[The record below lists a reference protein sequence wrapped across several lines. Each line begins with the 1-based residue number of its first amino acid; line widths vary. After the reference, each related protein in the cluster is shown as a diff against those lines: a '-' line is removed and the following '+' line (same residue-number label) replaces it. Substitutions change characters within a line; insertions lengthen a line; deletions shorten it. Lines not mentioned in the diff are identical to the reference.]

1 MLNLLSLMYL
11 AQDASKIMKW
21 RTFLVLHVRRLMKG
35 RAAHK
40 NNNNLH
46 DGNARDLANA
56 ALEIL
61 QSD

>member
-1 MLNLLSLMYL
+1 
-11 AQDASKIMKW
+11 MKW
-21 RTFLVLHVRRLMKG
+21 RTFLVVHVRRLMKG
-35 RAAHK
+35 RAAHQ